1 MRLRAGN
8 DSNLIKTFFGNNI
21 IDFFLF
27 IKQKVFF
34 LNLVIHF
41 DNMLEMEKIISL
53 RNLSKYLNIFCV
65 NKFKL

>member
-1 MRLRAGN
+1 MRLRSGN

-34 LNLVIHF
+34 SQF
-41 DNMLEMEKIISL
+41 GDS
-53 RNLSKYLNIFCV
+53 F
-65 NKFKL
+65 